1 MKNKTFSNFPDG
13 EERKYQSDLYKDEG
27 YRIFNSETQPEEQ
40 ARGLRMVIEVY
51 FDQLL
56 AGGKID
62 IPTFMEYAAHF
73 VNAQRGRYEDAVL
86 DILESEFG
94 SIEGK
99 ACIMPGYSS
108 WIPGFQDNV
117 MYRRT
122 ILPNLGEAR
131 KQKIKGL

>member
-1 MKNKTFSNFPDG
+1 MENKTFSNFLDR
-13 EERKYQSDLYKDEG
+13 EERQYQSDLYKDEG
-27 YRIFNSETQPEEQ
+27 YRIFYSETTPEER

-62 IPTFMEYAAHF
+62 IPTFIEYAAHF

-86 DILESEFG
+86 DILEKEFG
-94 SIEGK
+94 SIDGK

-117 MYRRT
+117 IYRRT
-122 ILPNLGEAR
+122 ILPNLSEAR
-131 KQKIKGL
+131 KLKIKGL